1 MYRHYWKVILGTVL
15 IAMLAGPIGAETFS
29 HNHLDSQ
36 ASNYLKLLDQKHYKK
51 AWLTMSDLFQT
62 LNEQAQWQ
70 SRQQIIRS
78 AYGSLISRQFLRI
91 NYRQS
96 YASSPDSSYVIIQYK
111 SIFQNKA
118 DTNETVVLDCRNS
131 SSCSVRDYILR

>member
-1 MYRHYWKVILGTVL
+1 
-15 IAMLAGPIGAETFS
+15 MLAGPVGAKTFS

-36 ASNYLKLLDQKHYKK
+36 ASNYLKLLDQNHYKK
-51 AWLTMSDLFQT
+51 AWLTMSDLFKSF
-62 LNEQAQWQ
+62 NNQAQWQ
-70 SRQQIIRS
+70 SRQKVIRA
-78 AYGSLISRQFLRI
+78 AYGPLVSRQFLRI

-96 YASSPDSSYVIIQYK
+96 YALSPDGSYVIIQYK

-131 SSCSVRDYILR
+131 SSCSVREYIMR